1 MKKYGYLYEKITSD
15 DNLELAYKNA
25 SKYKHSR
32 CDVVEFTSNK
42 KENLKRIR
50 CSLID
55 KTYTVSKYKTRRI
68 KEKKKWRDL
77 NYLPFEDNIVQWA
90 IMQII
95 DPIWLSSMTTSTYA
109 NIKNRGIHPCLYRM
123 WSDMRNDK
131 VGTYYCLQLDY
142 YHFYPWISHDI
153 LKMVVRKKIK
163 DKDLLWLLDL
173 LIDSVPP
180 EIGVPLG
187 NYVSPYFANMY
198 LTELDHF
205 LKEIYKVRYYY
216 RYADDI
222 IILSNSKEYLRGVLL
237 AINHYSVEFRSLILK
252 SNWQIYPVDSRG
264 IDFLGYVSYHD
275 HVLLRKSIK
284 KNFCRKLASLKD
296 KNLTDKQLKR
306 AVCGYLGWAKHCNSK
321 NLLRVLDMAKISEVA
336 KVSGGLTGD
345 KMSIEEVLNK
355 HVKIT
360 AYEITPSKYHGECI
374 KFQFLIE
381 ELVKHED
388 GSESTEWVQR
398 IVFLGSTKLIEQMKG
413 AVIDPNDPADAKF
426 IKQNLPGNRFFYKL
440 IDP

>member
-55 KTYTVSKYKTRRI
+55 KTYTVSKYKTRRV

-205 LKEIYKVRYYY
+205 
-216 RYADDI
+216 
-222 IILSNSKEYLRGVLL
+222 
-237 AINHYSVEFRSLILK
+237 
-252 SNWQIYPVDSRG
+252 
-264 IDFLGYVSYHD
+264 
-275 HVLLRKSIK
+275 
-284 KNFCRKLASLKD
+284 
-296 KNLTDKQLKR
+296 
-306 AVCGYLGWAKHCNSK
+306 
-321 NLLRVLDMAKISEVA
+321 
-336 KVSGGLTGD
+336 
-345 KMSIEEVLNK
+345 
-355 HVKIT
+355 
-360 AYEITPSKYHGECI
+360 
-374 KFQFLIE
+374 
-381 ELVKHED
+381 
-388 GSESTEWVQR
+388 
-398 IVFLGSTKLIEQMKG
+398 
-413 AVIDPNDPADAKF
+413 
-426 IKQNLPGNRFFYKL
+426 
-440 IDP
+440 